1 MKLFDHTNPRHLQIL
16 QEELTYVKNLIQ
28 EENRLKGKLVEAY
41 SADRLWGNMT
51 QDERKSALY
60 IAKVEDPDELLDA
73 RWDDIPADI
82 QDLIDLSD
90 YERATENNTGRSLY
104 RGTKYAMTQDPNA
117 NRFVMAFLKQRDKA
131 AIEELTV
138 KEMSDLNVKLW
149 RFVKRNEP
157 VPKPYTSA
165 LDADSYKA
173 GQGRGGW
180 QGD

>member
-1 MKLFDHTNPRHLQIL
+1 MIFNEKNPSHIEILREELMRAKQIL
-16 QEELTYVKNLIQ
+16 T
-28 EENRLKGKLVEAY
+28 EAY

-51 QDERKSALY
+51 PDERKSALY
-60 IAKVEDPDELLDA
+60 VAKAEDPEEYLDA
-73 RWDDIPADI
+73 RWDDIPADM

-104 RGTKYAMTQDPNA
+104 RGTKYAMTQDPAA
-117 NRFVMAFLKQRDKA
+117 NRFVMTFLKQHNKA

-157 VPKPYTSA
+157 KIDYDPSKSG

>member
-1 MKLFDHTNPRHLQIL
+1 MIFDEKNPRHIEIL
-16 QEELTYVKNLIQ
+16 REELIRAKRIMA
-28 EENRLKGKLVEAY
+28 EAY

-51 QDERKSALY
+51 PDERKSALY
-60 IAKVEDPDELLDA
+60 VAKAPNPEEYLNK
-73 RWDDIPADI
+73 RWDDIPADM

-104 RGTKYAMTQDPNA
+104 RGTKYAMTQDPAA
-117 NRFVMAFLKQRDKA
+117 NRFVMAFLKQHNKA

-138 KEMSDLNVKLW
+138 KEMSDLNVKIW

-157 VPKPYTSA
+157 KINYDPSKSA
-165 LDADSYKA
+165 LTPDAYKA
-173 GQGRGGW
+173 GQGRGNW

>member
-1 MKLFDHTNPRHLQIL
+1 MKIFDHNNPKHLEIL
-16 QEELTYVKNLIQ
+16 REELYRTKLILA
-28 EENRLKGKLVEAY
+28 EVY
-41 SADRLWGNMT
+41 SADRLWGNMLP
-51 QDERKSALY
+51 DERKGALY
-60 IAKVEDPDELLDA
+60 IAKVEDPDEYLDVA
-73 RWDDIPADI
+73 WDEIPADI

-104 RGTKYAMTQDPNA
+104 RGTKYAMTQDPAA
-117 NRFVMAFLKQRDKA
+117 NRFVMAFLKKHNKA

-149 RFVKRNEP
+149 HFVKRNEP
-157 VPKPYTSA
+157 APKPYTSA